1 MLELMPNLP
10 DRVLGVVAS
19 GEVSARDYETV
30 LVPAVEAAIAKF
42 GGVRVVYQI
51 GPAFTG
57 YSIGAAWD
65 DMKLGISNLRAW
77 ERVAVV
83 TDVEWVATALRL
95 FSFAVPCPVRQF
107 PNAELAQAV
116 QWAAEA

>member
-1 MLELMPNLP
+1 MLKLMPNLP
-10 DRVLGVVAS
+10 DGVLGVVAS
-19 GEVSARDYETV
+19 GEVIASDYETV
-30 LVPAVEAAIAKF
+30 LVPAIEAALAKF
-42 GGVRVVYQI
+42 GGVRIVYQI

-57 YSIGAAWD
+57 YSAGAAWD
-65 DMKLGISNLRAW
+65 DMKLGIAHLRAW

-83 TDVEWVATALRL
+83 TDVEWVAAAMRL

-116 QWAAEA
+116 QWAAAT